1 MFPVKHITLFIV
13 PVHYVSRETLLNL
26 FVFHGKHFLYRAKNT
41 APPCFTGNIAALF
54 TYL

>member
-1 MFPVKHITLFIV
+1 MFHGKHIALFIV

-26 FVFHGKHFLYRAKNT
+26 FVFHGKHFLYRAKNA